1 MANLDTHLLNVRND
15 EVHDSEISLDGFAHV
30 GAPHL
35 DDDFSTVTFKCSTID
50 NTDGGRADGRFIYG
64 GKDLVA
70 FFTQRL
76 IFFSLN
82 IFQPVNF
89 SMGTL
94 INGDME
100 IPNPRNGADSFSVAS
115 SNGMPFT

>member
-76 IFFSLN
+76 LDGFPGFFKRNALHLILKFFHLGDETLRKN
-82 IFQPVNF
+82 ILARAQ
-89 SMGTL
+89 
-94 INGDME
+94 E
-100 IPNPRNGADSFSVAS
+100 
-115 SNGMPFT
+115 